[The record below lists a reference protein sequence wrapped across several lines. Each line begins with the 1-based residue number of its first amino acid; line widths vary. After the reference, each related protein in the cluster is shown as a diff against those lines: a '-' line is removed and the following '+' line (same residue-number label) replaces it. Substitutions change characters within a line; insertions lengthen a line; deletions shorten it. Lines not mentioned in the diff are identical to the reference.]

1 MPSATPLDPAQLS
14 LTCGRVH
21 RLAKRLAG
29 IPTSST
35 QWRALYLIDT
45 YGPLPIGHFTR
56 LDGQGRSTST
66 RQIRELTNGGL
77 ITSTTD
83 PDDARSTLIAITPA
97 GSQRRRE
104 YEQAVG
110 ASVAPVLASLS
121 SAEQASIASALPA
134 LEHLV
139 DALRRA
145 HDSTLPAPP
154 PTVGGHKT
162 PTYSTPNRAE
172 E

>member
-1 MPSATPLDPAQLS
+1 MTLPPVDPAQLS

-45 YGPLPIGHFTR
+45 YGPLPIGQFTR

-66 RQIRELTNGGL
+66 RQIRELTRAGL
-77 ITSTTD
+77 ITSTPD
-83 PDDARSTLIAITPA
+83 PDDARSTLIAVTPA
-97 GSQRRRE
+97 GRRRRHE

-110 ASVAPVLASLS
+110 GAVAPVLAALS
-121 SAEQASIASALPA
+121 PTEQADITRALPA

-145 HDSTLPAPP
+145 HSAALTTPSTQ
-154 PTVGGHKT
+154 
-162 PTYSTPNRAE
+162 NRAE